1 MYTISLKKILAM
13 IVASFM
19 VLGTLF
25 QYAVPTFAGES
36 HHVVD
41 ATITEFRIEKPKG
54 TPATEINKHDS
65 FYIAMAWKVT
75 NQNEIL
81 HKGDYFDITLPDNMR
96 FPPNFSTPDFDL
108 TNENG
113 EVIARAHVTPGSP
126 NEAGGTIRVTFN
138 EKIDGKYNVK
148 GTIYLGALFNK
159 QKIKDNEKNKF
170 DVSVSGK
177 IISKEIKVT
186 KIGTPSDQILSKWGE
201 RVVKQ
206 GNPVNQVKWY
216 GNINFRKSDLKN
228 AAITDELSGDE
239 TYIPDSFELR
249 EVEYGDESNIVKEK
263 GKVDLAGKLSFDANN
278 KSFKIDLGSPG
289 KKQYRL
295 IYTTTYTP
303 DTVLKNKL
311 KITYDGDCKEI
322 STSFKDQTAGG
333 TAGGDLASKIKL
345 IKVDEEDNNIVL
357 KNTVFEITG
366 PDGKKFELKTGA
378 DGTVVSEKLTQGTYK
393 VKEKKHLRAMF

>member
-1 MYTISLKKILAM
+1 MNIITRKKVLVTILMLL
-13 IVASFM
+13 FM
-19 VLGTLF
+19 FTTLF
-25 QYAVPTFAGES
+25 QYTVPSFADGAPK
-36 HHVVD
+36 VVD

-148 GTIYLGALFNK
+148 GTIYIGALFNK

-177 IISKEIKVT
+177 TISKEIKVT
-186 KIGTPSDQILSKWGE
+186 KAGTPSDQILSKWGN
-201 RVVKQ
+201 V
-206 GNPVNQVKWY
+206 
-216 GNINFRKSDLKN
+216 
-228 AAITDELSGDE
+228 
-239 TYIPDSFELR
+239 
-249 EVEYGDESNIVKEK
+249 
-263 GKVDLAGKLSFDANN
+263 
-278 KSFKIDLGSPG
+278 
-289 KKQYRL
+289 
-295 IYTTTYTP
+295 
-303 DTVLKNKL
+303 
-311 KITYDGDCKEI
+311 
-322 STSFKDQTAGG
+322 
-333 TAGGDLASKIKL
+333 
-345 IKVDEEDNNIVL
+345 
-357 KNTVFEITG
+357 
-366 PDGKKFELKTGA
+366 
-378 DGTVVSEKLTQGTYK
+378 
-393 VKEKKHLRAMF
+393 